1 MAGGETQKRLTPLAS
16 NYSFTIV
23 PDWVY
28 QCLNLSGN
36 DAIIFS
42 LILSYQQKDGYYG
55 GSFKYIEKRY
65 GIDLTTAKRILTR
78 LENKQYLIKQ
88 KGDSKTRNKYTIN
101 FNVVNELIKKQQ
113 GQNATSGKN
122 TLVAKCHYPSSNLP
136 SDLVAKCTPSNKYSN
151 KYSNKDIYTDAN
163 KEQEEKYLQMFD
175 EFWKLYPKK
184 KDKANT
190 RKKWL
195 KLKPDDE
202 LFETI
207 ISALK
212 KQMQSEQWQ
221 KNNGQ
226 YIPYPTTWINGRRWE
241 DEIKEAA
248 GSSQPQE
255 DAPCKKPYYQE
266 PIATF

>member
-42 LILSYQQKDGYYG
+42 LMLSYQQKDGYYG

-122 TLVAKCHYPSSNLP
+122 TLVAKCHYPSNNLP

-163 KEQEEKYLQMFD
+163 ASVGLEKKEDDKSNTKKEADTKVPTSEKKKNTSSKKEQEEKYLKMFN

-184 KDKANT
+184 VDKANA

-195 KLKPDDE
+195 RLKPNDE
-202 LFETI
+202 LFKTI
-207 ISALK
+207 MSALENQITLK
-212 KQMQSEQWQ
+212 KWHEID
-221 KNNGQ
+221 KQ
-226 YIPYPTTWINGRRWE
+226 YIPNPTT
-241 DEIKEAA
+241 
-248 GSSQPQE
+248 
-255 DAPCKKPYYQE
+255 
-266 PIATF
+266 